1 MVNDFIEPAAV
12 VVVAVAAAAFLLEPN
27 TMPIKGLQNR
37 PTGAT
42 LLHDGAIIVM
52 PAVP

>member
-27 TMPIKGLQNR
+27 TVPIEGLQK